1 MNKYQSKRGGQ
12 ALIELA
18 FIIPFLLFVIAN
30 VVNFGGMFYAAITVA
45 NAARHGAQ
53 DFIYGSATV
62 KNAAPATPAE
72 IWTLVQNETI
82 ALPNAATSLSIRIC
96 RENRDTPSAPACTSF
111 GPDIYTFTSPAVDV
125 RDEGDEFLNGWV
137 DVGYTYVPYI
147 PLFEVPVIGIS
158 LSPPV
163 QSMTRQSVMRVLH

>member
-1 MNKYQSKRGGQ
+1 MKYSHRGQ
-12 ALIELA
+12 ALLELA
-18 FIIPFLLFVIAN
+18 FIIPFLLLVIAN

-53 DFIYGSATV
+53 DFVYGSATV
-62 KNAAPATPAE
+62 KNASPATPAE
-72 IWTLVQNETI
+72 IWALIQNETV
-82 ALPNAATSLSIRIC
+82 ALPNASGSLGIRIC
-96 RENRDTPSAPACTSF
+96 RENRDTPSAPACTAF
-111 GPDIYTFTSPAVDV
+111 GPDIYTFTSPPVDT

-147 PLFEVPVIGIS
+147 PLFDVPVMGIS

-163 QSMTRQSVMRVLH
+163 QTMTRQSLMRVLH